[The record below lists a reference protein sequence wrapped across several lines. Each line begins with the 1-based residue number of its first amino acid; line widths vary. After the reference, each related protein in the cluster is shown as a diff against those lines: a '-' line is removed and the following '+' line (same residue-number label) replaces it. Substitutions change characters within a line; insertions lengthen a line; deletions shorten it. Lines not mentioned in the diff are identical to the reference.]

1 VIVAVPGRMPVAIP
15 DVDPIV
21 ATRRLLLD
29 HVPPVTALLNAV
41 VPPTQVDAVPVM
53 EGEALTVATTEVV
66 TVPHALEIL

>member
-1 VIVAVPGRMPVAIP
+1 MPVAIP

-21 ATRRLLLD
+21 ATIRLLLD

-53 EGEALTVATTEVV
+53 EGAALTVATTEVV
-66 TVPHALEIL
+66 TVPHELEIV